1 MTKAD
6 ILVSKVN
13 DGSVTDAV
21 KVGKSPAGQKPW
33 LWFLSQILDLDTWR
47 MDPGTQILDIDTKI
61 LDLGTWIPPE

>member
-1 MTKAD
+1 MKKAD

-33 LWFLSQILDLDTWR
+33 SWFFVPDFGSGYLAFGPRYLDF
-47 MDPGTQILDIDTKI
+47 GH
-61 LDLGTWIPPE
+61 

>member
-21 KVGKSPAGQKPW
+21 KVGKSRDKNLGRG
-33 LWFLSQILDLDTWR
+33 FLSQILDLDTWR
-47 MDPGTQILDIDTKI
+47 LYLGTQILDIDTKI
-61 LDLGTWIPPE
+61 LDQGAWIPPE

>member
-21 KVGKSPAGQKPW
+21 KVGKSLDKNLGCG
-33 LWFLSQILDLDTWR
+33 FLSQILDLDTWR
-47 MDPGTQILDIDTKI
+47 LYLGTQILDIDTKI
-61 LDLGTWIPPE
+61 LDQGAWIPPE

>member
-21 KVGKSPAGQKPW
+21 KVGKFLDKNLGHG
-33 LWFLSQILDLDTWR
+33 FLSQILDLDTWR
-47 MDPGTQILDIDTKI
+47 LDPRTQILDIDSKKFN
-61 LDLGTWIPPE
+61 LGTWIPPE

>member
-21 KVGKSPAGQKPW
+21 KVGKSLAGQKPW
-33 LWFLSQILDLDTWR
+33 FFVPDFGSGYLAFEPRYSDF
-47 MDPGTQILDIDTKI
+47 GH
-61 LDLGTWIPPE
+61 WIPRFWT

>member
-21 KVGKSPAGQKPW
+21 KVGKSPDKNLGRG
-33 LWFLSQILDLDTWR
+33 FLSQILDLDTWH
-47 MDPGTQILDIDTKI
+47 
-61 LDLGTWIPPE
+61 LDLGTQISDLGT

>member
-21 KVGKSPAGQKPW
+21 KVGKFLDKNLG
-33 LWFLSQILDLDTWR
+33 FLSQILDLDTWR
-47 MDPGTQILDIDTKI
+47 LDLGTQILDIDTKI
-61 LDLGTWIPPE
+61 LDLGTWIPPECF